1 MPVSFT
7 FYLFSTSLGPNN
19 LQRVHLIS
27 VEKRCNLH
35 NHSDLSVLLKT
46 VHLDSY
52 KSCLQNIAE
61 RQKKKLKLGSKMEYM
76 A

>member
-1 MPVSFT
+1 M
-7 FYLFSTSLGPNN
+7 YLGPNN
-19 LQRVHLIS
+19 LQRAHLIS

-35 NHSDLSVLLKT
+35 NHSDFSVLLKT

-76 A
+76 E